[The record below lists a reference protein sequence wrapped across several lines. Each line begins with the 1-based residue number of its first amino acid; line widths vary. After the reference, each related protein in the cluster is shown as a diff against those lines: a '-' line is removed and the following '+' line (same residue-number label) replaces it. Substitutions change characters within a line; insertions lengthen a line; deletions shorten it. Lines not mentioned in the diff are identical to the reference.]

1 MTSRRA
7 ARSSRPPRSR
17 VLPGN
22 KEKDAGLAAP
32 PAGPAFVIV
41 FLLALPGGVCYT
53 VAVYLW
59 NNGECIMTELIQES
73 TLAEYE
79 AFVQSHPK
87 GHFAQSSL
95 WAKQKPAWKWRAIVS
110 RGADGR
116 IRGSIAFLIR
126 TMPYIHKTMLYACRG
141 PVCDLDDRETFGE
154 LVAAARELAKEY
166 KAYVIKIDPDVPVE
180 NEDFR
185 PHARGLRLPHAP
197 RRQEFRGDSAE
208 IRLPPLAQRPHG
220 GRAHGL
226 VPPEVAL

>member
-1 MTSRRA
+1 
-7 ARSSRPPRSR
+7 
-17 VLPGN
+17 
-22 KEKDAGLAAP
+22 
-32 PAGPAFVIV
+32 
-41 FLLALPGGVCYT
+41 
-53 VAVYLW
+53 
-59 NNGECIMTELIQES
+59 MTELIQES

-185 PHARGLRLPHAP
+185 RMLEDFGFARATAARISRRSSQNSSSASGSTAARRTSSWP
-197 RRQEFRGDSAE
+197 RSTRSGAITSAS
-208 IRLPPLAQRPHG
+208 P
-220 GRAHGL
+220 
-226 VPPEVAL
+226 

>member
-1 MTSRRA
+1 
-7 ARSSRPPRSR
+7 
-17 VLPGN
+17 
-22 KEKDAGLAAP
+22 
-32 PAGPAFVIV
+32 
-41 FLLALPGGVCYT
+41 
-53 VAVYLW
+53 
-59 NNGECIMTELIQES
+59 MTELIQES

-166 KAYVIKIDPDVPVE
+166 KAYVIKIDPDVPV
-180 NEDFR
+180 
-185 PHARGLRLPHAP
+185 
-197 RRQEFRGDSAE
+197 RQEFRGDPAK